1 MTATQVEL
9 GSPGSSA
16 RVSVTAL
23 KAVQPAQKL
32 AVKYQYPVGKR
43 SVELMQDVQRCARVE
58 VHIVWYTDC
67 IAPFDRA
74 VLLEV
79 A

>member
-32 AVKYQYPVGKR
+32 VVKYQYPVQR
-43 SVELMQDVQRCARVE
+43 ERVELMRDVQRCTCVE
-58 VHIVWYTDC
+58 IHIVWYMDC
-67 IAPFDRA
+67 VAPFDRA